1 MQRSRKMLF
10 VKKSQSVGDNLE
22 MIQMIELVEKDKKT
36 QMGKTQ
42 DSLGVGWTTQKALAS
57 VVQIRHLSTKHWF
70 CPAQHITKARPD
82 FVLI

>member
-22 MIQMIELVEKDKKT
+22 MTQMIELVEKDKKT
-36 QMGKTQ
+36 QMGKAQ
-42 DSLGVGWTTQKALAS
+42 DSLGTAWTMEKALAS
-57 VVQIRHLSTKHWF
+57 VVENLHLSTKPWF